1 MEELPVNRPSNP
13 SRNQGYIM
21 RLAGQTGA
29 GFHAGSS
36 RKRHRVR
43 RRKQTGGKISLYP
56 RTKRRKATCRNRNTN
71 AERWKITRRNRNT
84 DTERSRN
91 RGKNALENEK
101 KGSNFTKQKGGIV
114 SMAMLGPALMMAG
127 PGKKVVKN
135 AGKKSLKNLKKRNI
149 RL

>member
-13 SRNQGYIM
+13 FRNQGYIM
-21 RLAGQTGA
+21 RLAAQTGA

-36 RKRHRVR
+36 LKRRRVR
-43 RRKQTGGKISLYP
+43 RRKQTGGKKI
-56 RTKRRKATCRNRNTN
+56 RIATNTKRRKATCRNRNTN

-101 KGSNFTKQKGGIV
+101 QGQQFHETE
-114 SMAMLGPALMMAG
+114 
-127 PGKKVVKN
+127 
-135 AGKKSLKNLKKRNI
+135 KRNHSYGDVGASSYDG
-149 RL
+149 RTW